1 MQYVPRGRRILYTA
15 RLIAVLALIL
25 VGTGAVAQLNCNV
38 GVEFYVDGGIKS
50 CNLNGNHR
58 IYNARGQ
65 PLTCLNGYRLV
76 QYPDGRL
83 QSCTLAEPAR
93 FDATLC
99 ARLSVVEF
107 NPDGTLRKCV
117 RS

>member
-1 MQYVPRGRRILYTA
+1 M
-15 RLIAVLALIL
+15 LALIL
-25 VGTGAVAQLNCNV
+25 VGAGAVAQLNCNV
-38 GVEFYVDGGIKS
+38 GVEFYADGGIGIKD

-83 QSCTLAEPAR
+83 QSCTLAEPVS

-99 ARLSVVEF
+99 TRLSVVEF